1 MQLSAGLQR
10 ALPYFFLNPFLT
22 CFLVLIRC
30 APQAEKQMFDAWD
43 DVTNFADPTDNPRN
57 TRNTGAN
64 QVP

>member
-1 MQLSAGLQR
+1 LL
-10 ALPYFFLNPFLT
+10 
-22 CFLVLIRC
+22 LIRC

-43 DVTNFADPTDNPRN
+43 DITNFADPTENPRN

>member
-1 MQLSAGLQR
+1 VKACSA
-10 ALPYFFLNPFLT
+10 PFLFI
-22 CFLVLIRC
+22 FLIDFLLLIRC

-43 DVTNFADPTDNPRN
+43 DITNFADPTENPRN